1 MGDGDLQ
8 DLDVRRNRYKL
19 LILYFRMVL
28 KEWYNF
34 YKAYNTGEKL
44 SPPGFVSVSYTHLT
58 LPTIYSV

>member
-44 SPPGFVSVSYTHLT
+44 SPPGFVFCCNILFALKYGL
-58 LPTIYSV
+58 L